1 MSEKVREMFSE
12 ISPKYDMMNDILSF
26 GIHRLWRRRVVKLL
40 QLNKKSEVID
50 LASGTGDLAF
60 AMQQVAGKVI
70 GTDFCEDMLVVARRK
85 AKERNIDIEFK
96 QADAMDL
103 PFRDNQFDAATIS
116 FGIRNVD
123 NVSKCLSEMARVV
136 SPGGKVI
143 VLEFGQPKGVISL
156 FYKFYSK
163 YIMPTLGMIFAGAGA
178 AYTYLPETAA
188 KFPCGDA
195 FLQLMKETQQYSEY
209 KSYPLNSG
217 IAFIYVGIVGEGRNA

>member
-136 SPGGKVI
+136 SPG
-143 VLEFGQPKGVISL
+143 
-156 FYKFYSK
+156 
-163 YIMPTLGMIFAGAGA
+163 
-178 AYTYLPETAA
+178 
-188 KFPCGDA
+188 
-195 FLQLMKETQQYSEY
+195 
-209 KSYPLNSG
+209 
-217 IAFIYVGIVGEGRNA
+217 

>member
-103 PFRDNQFDAATIS
+103 PFRDNQFFRHS
-116 FGIRNVD
+116 
-123 NVSKCLSEMARVV
+123 
-136 SPGGKVI
+136 
-143 VLEFGQPKGVISL
+143 
-156 FYKFYSK
+156 
-163 YIMPTLGMIFAGAGA
+163 
-178 AYTYLPETAA
+178 
-188 KFPCGDA
+188 
-195 FLQLMKETQQYSEY
+195 
-209 KSYPLNSG
+209 
-217 IAFIYVGIVGEGRNA
+217 

>member
-1 MSEKVREMFSE
+1 MSEQVREMFSE

-26 GIHRLWRRRVVKLL
+26 GIHRIWRRNVVKLL
-40 QLNKKSEVID
+40 QLTKKSEVID

-60 AMQQVAGKVI
+60 AMKQVAGKVI

-103 PFRDNQFDAATIS
+103 PFGDNQFDAATIS

-136 SPGGKVI
+136 KPGGKVI
-143 VLEFGQPKGVISL
+143 VLEFGQPKGIISV
-156 FYKFYSK
+156 FYKIYSK
-163 YIMPTLGMIFAGAGA
+163 YIMPILGRIFAGAGA

-195 FLQLMKETQQYSEY
+195 FLKLMKDTKQYSEF
-209 KSYPLNSG
+209 KAYPLNSG
-217 IAFIYVGIVGEGRNA
+217 IAFIYVGIVGEGRHA